1 MSNALNEKL
10 VLIRKSEYL
19 SRQQLADL
27 TGIPYGTL
35 SYYESGRSTPPTDVM
50 MKILKMPKFMKY
62 TLWFMTDQI
71 SPESGQIAPA
81 LAHFGQETTNSQH
94 SDQKTG

>member
-1 MSNALNEKL
+1 MSNALNEKI
-10 VLIRKSEYL
+10 VLIRKSENL

-35 SYYESGRSTPPTDVM
+35 SYYESGRATPPTDVM
-50 MKILKMPKFMKY
+50 MKILQIPQVTKY
-62 TLWFMTDQI
+62 SLWFMTDQF
-71 SPESGQIAPA
+71 SPEAGQIAPA
-81 LAHFGQETTNSQH
+81 LAHFGQDLTTSQH

>member
-19 SRQQLADL
+19 SRQQLSDL

-50 MKILKMPKFMKY
+50 MKILKMPQFMKY

-81 LAHFGQETTNSQH
+81 LAHFGQETTNLPH

>member
-1 MSNALNEKL
+1 MSNAINERI

-19 SRQQLADL
+19 SRQQFADL

-35 SYYESGRSTPPTDVM
+35 SYYESGRSIPPTDVM
-50 MKILKMPKFMKY
+50 MRILQIPKFTKY
-62 TLWFMTDQI
+62 TLWFMTDLV

-81 LAHFGQETTNSQH
+81 LAHCGQDATTSQH

>member
-35 SYYESGRSTPPTDVM
+35 SYYESGLSTPPTDVM
-50 MKILKMPKFMKY
+50 MKILKMPQFMKY

>member
-1 MSNALNEKL
+1 MSNALNEKI

-50 MKILKMPKFMKY
+50 MKILQVPQFTKY
-62 TLWFMTDQI
+62 TLWFMTDQV
-71 SPESGQIAPA
+71 SPEAGQIAPA
-81 LAHFGQETTNSQH
+81 LAHFGQDLTTSQH

>member
-1 MSNALNEKL
+1 MSNAISAKI
-10 VLIRKSEYL
+10 VLLRKSEYL

-50 MKILKMPKFMKY
+50 MKILQTPQFTKY
-62 TLWFMTDQI
+62 TLWFMTDQTA
-71 SPESGQIAPA
+71 PESGQIAPA
-81 LAHFGQETTNSQH
+81 LAHYGQDVTTSQP
-94 SDQKTG
+94 SGQKTG

>member
-1 MSNALNEKL
+1 MSNTISEKI
-10 VLIRKSEYL
+10 VLMRKSEYL

-27 TGIPYGTL
+27 TGVPYGTL

-50 MKILKMPKFMKY
+50 MNILQTPQFTKY
-62 TLWFMTDQI
+62 TLWFMTNQI
-71 SPESGQIAPA
+71 APESGQIAPA
-81 LAHFGQETTNSQH
+81 LAHFGQDLTTSQH

>member
-50 MKILKMPKFMKY
+50 MKILKMPQFMKY

-71 SPESGQIAPA
+71 SPESGHIAPA
-81 LAHFGQETTNSQH
+81 LSHFGQETTNSQH

>member
-1 MSNALNEKL
+1 MSNTIGEKI

-19 SRQQLADL
+19 SRQQLADIS
-27 TGIPYGTL
+27 GIPYGTL
-35 SYYESGRSTPPTDVM
+35 SYYENGRSTPPTDVM
-50 MKILKMPKFMKY
+50 MKILQTPQFTKY

-81 LAHFGQETTNSQH
+81 LAHFGQDATTSQP

>member
-1 MSNALNEKL
+1 MSNKINEKI

-19 SRQQLADL
+19 SRQQLADI

-50 MKILKMPKFMKY
+50 MRILQMPQFSKY
-62 TLWFMTDQI
+62 ALWFMTDQTA
-71 SPESGQIAPA
+71 PESGQIAPA
-81 LAHFGQETTNSQH
+81 LAHCGQDVTTSQH
-94 SDQKTG
+94 SGQKTG